1 MENKI
6 KNLKRGRKVAFIS
19 SFITFLSAVAKGS
32 VGYLFNS
39 PILIADAFHSG
50 ADFLT
55 HIASGLGLWVATKGK
70 TTKFPYGLY
79 RAETIACLVIGGL
92 IIAVGIE
99 LFWDGFHKLLY
110 IDAVDTFPIF
120 PIGASL
126 LSTIAAIIVAKM
138 ESKIGKAIGSQSL
151 IANSREQF
159 LDIFTS
165 LVVLMGILLAY
176 FKIPY
181 AEGSIIILISFLLI
195 KLGVENIWTSL
206 LILMDANLDP
216 ELQLEIG
223 KKVNKIYGVKGVST
237 VKIRQSGPFKMIECV
252 ITTKPSLSLYQAH
265 ELADK
270 VEGMIERDHKHIESV
285 FIHVEPV
292 KADTV
297 LAMVPVQSID
307 GLDSKIHGHCARAPY
322 FVCLKLRN
330 QQIEIEDFY
339 ANEFLDQKQHIGV
352 KVARNFVKY
361 KVDLLFTASI
371 GEISFHMLKDNLI
384 DIFKTDEGLSIKE
397 IIKRYFQNQLQPLS
411 DPTHSIEASLV
422 SH

>member
-1 MENKI
+1 
-6 KNLKRGRKVAFIS
+6 
-19 SFITFLSAVAKGS
+19 LSAVAKGS

-39 PILIADAFHSG
+39 PILIADAIHSG

-92 IIAVGIE
+92 IIAVGVE

-110 IDAVDTFPIF
+110 IDAVNTFPIF

-126 LSTIAAIIVAKM
+126 ISTIAAIIVAKM
-138 ESKIGKAIGSQSL
+138 ESKVGKEIGSQSL
-151 IANSREQF
+151 IANSREQV

-195 KLGVENIWTSL
+195 KLGVENIWASL

-216 ELQLEIG
+216 DLQLEIG
-223 KKVNKIYGVKGVST
+223 KKVNEIYGVKGVST

-252 ITTKPSLSLYQAH
+252 IATKPSLSLYKAH

-270 VEGMIERDHKHIESV
+270 V
-285 FIHVEPV
+285 
-292 KADTV
+292 
-297 LAMVPVQSID
+297 
-307 GLDSKIHGHCARAPY
+307 
-322 FVCLKLRN
+322 
-330 QQIEIEDFY
+330 
-339 ANEFLDQKQHIGV
+339 
-352 KVARNFVKY
+352 KV
-361 KVDLLFTASI
+361 
-371 GEISFHMLKDNLI
+371 
-384 DIFKTDEGLSIKE
+384 
-397 IIKRYFQNQLQPLS
+397 
-411 DPTHSIEASLV
+411 
-422 SH
+422 